1 MHGVE
6 RGEVGRGRRSEYS
19 HNKGQ
24 LCGAFWATQAPELEL
39 PRREGRDR
47 NSKLNKQPHWK
58 PVQRIVRHSFWLYGR
73 GFLEA
78 KLAG

>member
-1 MHGVE
+1 MVWSGE
-6 RGEVGRGRRSEYS
+6 RWGGEGEVSIVTIKDS
-19 HNKGQ
+19 
-24 LCGAFWATQAPELEL
+24 FVELEL